1 MKKLLTFIVLIS
13 LFFFVACGS
22 SEDIEREEPVESED
36 PKVIEEESTK
46 DNENEGASDEAEDQ
60 EEQNDSTEDET
71 NQSGT
76 GSEIQDE
83 TNRHEE
89 QQESDTEM
97 IKTGLFNGQA
107 DPHTIE
113 VETDD
118 GPVAYQLTM
127 EARDL
132 VSDLEPGDSVKYT
145 YYKDDEMLVIKY
157 IEKVD

>member
-1 MKKLLTFIVLIS
+1 MKKFLSLIVLFS

-22 SEDIEREEPVESED
+22 SEDIEREEPVDTKEPE
-36 PKVIEEESTK
+36 VIEEESTK
-46 DNENEGASDEAEDQ
+46 GNENEGSSDEAEDQ
-60 EEQNDSTEDET
+60 EEQNDVTEDET
-71 NQSGT
+71 NQSRAD
-76 GSEIQDE
+76 SKNQDE

-113 VETDD
+113 VETDE

-132 VSDLEPGDSVKYT
+132 VADLEPGDKVKYT
-145 YYKDDEMLVIKY
+145 YYKDGEMLVIKY